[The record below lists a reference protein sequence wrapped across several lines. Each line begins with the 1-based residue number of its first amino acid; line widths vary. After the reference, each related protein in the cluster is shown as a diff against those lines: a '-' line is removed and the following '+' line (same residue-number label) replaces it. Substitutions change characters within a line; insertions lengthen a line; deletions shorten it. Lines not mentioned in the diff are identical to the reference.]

1 MLFAW
6 LRNMTYRH
14 GDHKVGGPF
23 VEPAYF
29 RYDERGEVGYKCLY
43 DEDYGDDGQISQL
56 FGRQLRC
63 ELGKDW
69 LWLAEV

>member
-14 GDHKVGGPF
+14 SDDKVGGSF

-29 RYDERGEVGYKCLY
+29 RYDERGKVGYKCLY
-43 DEDYGDDGQISQL
+43 DEDYGDDG
-56 FGRQLRC
+56 
-63 ELGKDW
+63 
-69 LWLAEV
+69 